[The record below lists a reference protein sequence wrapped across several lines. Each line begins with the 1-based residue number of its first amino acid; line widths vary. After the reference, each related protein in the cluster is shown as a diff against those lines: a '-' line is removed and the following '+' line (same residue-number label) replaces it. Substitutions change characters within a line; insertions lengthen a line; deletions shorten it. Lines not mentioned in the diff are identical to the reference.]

1 MGMSTNTRRTTE
13 TRHNGVL
20 DVSDLSAKRVRQY
33 AREAGGAYFERR
45 GGRTFLVTNA
55 N

>member
-1 MGMSTNTRRTTE
+1 MSTNTRRTTE

-20 DVSDLSAKRVRQY
+20 DVSDLSVRRVQRY
-33 AREAGGAYFERR
+33 AREADDAYLERR
-45 GGRTFLVTNA
+45 GGRTFLVTDA

>member
-1 MGMSTNTRRTTE
+1 MSTNTRRTTE

-20 DVSDLSAKRVRQY
+20 DVSDLSVVRVQRY
-33 AREAGGAYFERR
+33 AREADDAYLERR
-45 GGRTFLVTNA
+45 GGRTFLVTDA